1 MCGIAGLMRAN
12 VLQRTDAERDVPAMA
27 RALTHR
33 GPDDEGVWL
42 DADAGVA
49 LCHRRLSIIDLSPLG
64 HQPMISASGR
74 YVIVFNGEIYNYLDL
89 RRDLVARGAAFRG
102 TSDTEVL
109 LAAIEAWGVA
119 AAIERAQG
127 MFAIALWDRHERELF
142 LARDRFGEKPLYY
155 GICNGVLL
163 FGSELKALREHASWD
178 GEIDRDALSLF
189 MQHDFIPAPF
199 SIFKRIR
206 KVRAGAIVSV
216 RPVDRALQ
224 IAEHR
229 YWRPEAL
236 FDDAARKQRNLSPE
250 GYVDLIEAK
259 LGAAVRRQ
267 MVADV
272 PLGAFLSGGTDSSLV
287 VALMQHA
294 STQRVKTF
302 SIGFAEREYDESPF
316 ARAVAAHLR
325 TDHSEL
331 IVTPGDCLDVIPK
344 LPHIYDEPFADSSQ
358 IPTYLVASLAR
369 RSVTVAL
376 SGDGGDE
383 LFAGYGRYRRAISRW
398 QTLQRVPASLRASG
412 SALISRLPRGTLE
425 VAALPAGLILGQQR
439 AALADKLSGD
449 ANRWRAR
456 SLRDFYRTGLYR
468 WSASSRPVLGANAA
482 ALERDD
488 SLRPRAVDDLKQM
501 MHFDACEY
509 LPDDILVKVDRAAMA
524 VSLETRVPMLDPEVA
539 IAAWEIPSSILM
551 HDGKGKW
558 VLRELLQRYVPREL
572 VERPKKG
579 FSVPIAKWLRA
590 ELRPWAADLLDPQ
603 RLRRDGY
610 LDAAVIHR
618 RWTQHLGGRADWSTQ
633 LWNALMF
640 QSWFDAWEHS
650 GAEPGR
656 KHAQAV

>member
-236 FDDAARKQRNLSPE
+236 FDAAAREQRNLSPE
-250 GYVDLIEAK
+250 GYVDLIEGK

-369 RSVTVAL
+369 K
-376 SGDGGDE
+376 D
-383 LFAGYGRYRRAISRW
+383 AG
-398 QTLQRVPASLRASG
+398 
-412 SALISRLPRGTLE
+412 
-425 VAALPAGLILGQQR
+425 
-439 AALADKLSGD
+439 
-449 ANRWRAR
+449 
-456 SLRDFYRTGLYR
+456 
-468 WSASSRPVLGANAA
+468 
-482 ALERDD
+482 
-488 SLRPRAVDDLKQM
+488 
-501 MHFDACEY
+501 
-509 LPDDILVKVDRAAMA
+509 
-524 VSLETRVPMLDPEVA
+524 TR
-539 IAAWEIPSSILM
+539 
-551 HDGKGKW
+551 
-558 VLRELLQRYVPREL
+558 
-572 VERPKKG
+572 
-579 FSVPIAKWLRA
+579 
-590 ELRPWAADLLDPQ
+590 
-603 RLRRDGY
+603 
-610 LDAAVIHR
+610 
-618 RWTQHLGGRADWSTQ
+618 
-633 LWNALMF
+633 
-640 QSWFDAWEHS
+640 
-650 GAEPGR
+650 
-656 KHAQAV
+656 